1 MSLSSR
7 SPLFDNRQVCP
18 AIAHEGPWEAL
29 NILGRVNQRPTD
41 SDAPQ
46 SESVQKVVTL
56 MGMFD
61 TVWIRCPKC
70 GAEVGF
76 QIKAGDCPG
85 NHGYNNNDVPFC
97 PKCLQVRVAELERE
111 NARLRQAN
119 RDCYARSDALN
130 IDHQKALKSL
140 DELARLGNGNAY
152 GNSIGNEIA
161 QQCLNSCIG

>member
-46 SESVQKVVTL
+46 IESVQKVVTL

-97 PKCLQVRVAELERE
+97 PKCLQVRVAELEQE
-111 NARLRQAN
+111 NARLRQVIEDIAVPIGDGCGCGLPMCHCFSPESL
-119 RDCYARSDALN
+119 RIELEERIGLA
-130 IDHQKALKSL
+130 QETLKEWST
-140 DELARLGNGNAY
+140 Y
-152 GNSIGNEIA
+152 EI
-161 QQCLNSCIG
+161 